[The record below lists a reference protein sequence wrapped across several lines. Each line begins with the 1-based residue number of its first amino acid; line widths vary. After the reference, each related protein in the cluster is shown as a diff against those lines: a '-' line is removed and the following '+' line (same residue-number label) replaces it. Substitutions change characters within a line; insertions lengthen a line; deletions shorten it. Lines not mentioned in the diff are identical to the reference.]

1 MLPKFTLDT
10 PKMDVFE
17 GWCGVEEGVRKEG
30 ASKSFGRNNQKN
42 GEKEERYGGGK
53 LQELIGI
60 STLFDKSS

>member
-1 MLPKFTLDT
+1 MKGGAAW
-10 PKMDVFE
+10 KKASE
-17 GWCGVEEGVRKEG
+17 KKELAKALAG
-30 ASKSFGRNNQKN
+30 TTKKN